1 MKILV
6 TGFAGFI
13 GSNLTRMLLDQGH
26 EVVGLDSF
34 TYAARKD
41 WVYEHHHGEDQLKVV
56 HCDITNKEMVSYYLS
71 EHRPDHII
79 HLAAESHVCRSIE
92 TPLKFFHTNLMG
104 TAIMLQCALEYWGR
118 GTDNVFHHVSTD
130 EVYGELDLNPLEK
143 FHELKAYAPRSPYA
157 ASKAASDH
165 AVMSYF
171 HTYQMNT
178 RITNCSNN
186 FGPNQHEE
194 KLIPKAITK
203 MMNREPMTLYG
214 DGKQIRDWL
223 WVDEHCEG
231 IITSLQNGDPGET
244 YCIGG
249 ECEKTNIEIIMEVRE
264 AIKEVFGDL
273 GELEMQ
279 FTNDRPTDDKRYAID
294 CSKTKSL
301 GWTPRPDLLHDRLV
315 ETVKWYKERIFK

>member
-6 TGFAGFI
+6 TGYAGFI
-13 GSNLTRMLLDQGH
+13 GSNLTRNLLDKGNRI
-26 EVVGLDSF
+26 VGLDSF
-34 TYAARKD
+34 TYAARPD
-41 WVYEHHHGEDQLKVV
+41 WVHEHHLSKDNLQIEE
-56 HCDITNKEMVSYYLS
+56 CDIIDKNRVSEVLNK
-71 EHRPDHII
+71 HKPDHII

-92 TPLKFFHTNLMG
+92 TPMKFFNTNLIG
-104 TAIMLQCALEYWGR
+104 TATMLECALALWGK

-130 EVYGELDLNPLEK
+130 EVYGELDSNPLEK
-143 FHELKAYAPRSPYA
+143 FHELKPYAPRSPYS

-194 KLIPKAITK
+194 KLIPKAIIS
-203 MMNREPMTLYG
+203 MINRETMSVYG
-214 DGKQIRDWL
+214 DGKQVRDWL

-231 IITSLQNGDPGET
+231 IITAFNDGDPGET

-249 ECEKTNIEIIMEVRE
+249 NCEKTNIEIIMHVRD
-264 AIKEVFGDL
+264 AIKEVFGEL
-273 GELEMQ
+273 GEVKLS
-279 FTNDRPTDDKRYAID
+279 FTNGRPTDDKRYAID
-294 CSKTKSL
+294 VSKIKTL
-301 GWTPRPDLLHDRLV
+301 GWEPSPFLLQERLV
-315 ETVKWYKERIFK
+315 ETVKWYKDSMFK